1 MTTKKEIIGN
11 YDTTA
16 RIYDMQ
22 YREEQLLKISFT
34 LKRVMPRAGDTVID
48 AGCGTGMLFEHLDHC
63 GLLVGVDPSINML
76 REARKRTREGGNT
89 ELVLGDVEALPFRGG
104 SCDVVFCISV
114 LQLMD
119 DPRRGL
125 EEILRILKSRGSF
138 AATLIRK
145 ARFAQDLDRFVRG
158 AFVELYDSESM
169 KDVFL
174 IGQRID

>member
-1 MTTKKEIIGN
+1 MKKEIIDN

-22 YREEQLLKISFT
+22 YRYEQLLKISFT
-34 LKRVMPRAGDTVID
+34 LKRVMHKAGDTVID
-48 AGCGTGMLFEHLDHC
+48 AGCGTGMLFEHLDRC
-63 GLLVGVDPSINML
+63 GLLVGVDPSMNML
-76 REARKRTREGGNT
+76 REAKKKTKKGGNT

-125 EEILRILKSRGSF
+125 EEILRVLKSKGSF
-138 AATLIRK
+138 AVTLIRK
-145 ARFAQDLDRFVRG
+145 AKFAQDLDKFVKG
-158 AFVELYDSESM
+158 ALVEFYDSESM

-174 IGQRID
+174 IGRRIE

>member
-1 MTTKKEIIGN
+1 MKKEIIGN

-22 YREEQLLKISFT
+22 YRDEQSLKISFT
-34 LKRVMPRAGDTVID
+34 LKRVMPRAGDTVMD

-63 GLLVGVDPSINML
+63 KLLVGVDPSINML
-76 REARKRTREGGNT
+76 REAKKKARKGGNT
-89 ELVLGDVEALPFRGG
+89 ELVLGDIEALPFRGG

-125 EEILRILKSRGSF
+125 EEILRVVKSKGSF

-145 ARFAQDLDRFVRG
+145 ARFAQNLNKFVKG
-158 AFVELYDSESM
+158 ALVELYDSESM

-174 IGQRID
+174 IGRRTE